1 MNALIVSDSG
11 YAKRLTCKC
20 REAAN
25 WRVVS
30 SNPFNFRLSFF
41 FSTEEIIDT
50 EEVED
55 FPDCD
60 GLLGLVSP
68 EGLESLD
75 AAGRANS
82 LDQLYGGQK
91 TRRPAGRYAK
101 WHHDANRSAREGE
114 KMVSPEEEDDGNSY
128 GAYTLP
134 CRRSHCLSEGLTN
147 PRAATCSTM
156 QGRRAQTIQ
165 VGCHNVVTL
174 TPCLFFSHRIHTECI
189 S

>member
-1 MNALIVSDSG
+1 MSVQI
-11 YAKRLTCKC
+11 KC
-20 REAAN
+20 FHLVWIN
-25 WRVVS
+25 QVFS
-30 SNPFNFRLSFF
+30 LF

-50 EEVED
+50 EEADDRD
-55 FPDCD
+55 FPDCE

-68 EGLESLD
+68 EGLEGVD

-91 TRRPAGRYAK
+91 TPTRRPVARYAK
-101 WHHDANRSAREGE
+101 WHHDSNRDAREGE
-114 KMVSPEEEDDGNSY
+114 DDKMLSPSEEDGNSY

-147 PRAATCSTM
+147 HQAASCNTM

-165 VGCHNVVTL
+165 VL
-174 TPCLFFSHRIHTECI
+174 
-189 S
+189 